1 MDTESAIFKD
11 NVTVFL
17 SDNSAEATLIQA
29 GRLFSY
35 FRLEHDGK
43 YFFYKTFTFDSPSIR
58 NLLRREYELSRGCD
72 HPNIV
77 HTFLY
82 GEFIP
87 GKEGILMEYI
97 EGRTL
102 TEFIAENPPK
112 GVRKRI
118 FSELLDA
125 VDYLHKKGIIHN
137 DLKPDN
143 IIISRNSN
151 TLKLIDFGLSDD
163 DIHFLIKT
171 PGFTDAFAAPE
182 LKETRSSDAGSDIY
196 SIGKIMSVLFAG
208 RYRRFV
214 KRCVKINPEKRYRNI
229 DSLKRSFKRRHYP
242 LMIFSVMLL
251 AFCVVGSLTL
261 LVKRNGENEGRI
273 LEMESELSAQ
283 KTLND
288 NRSAEL
294 SNLRTSY
301 EALQTS
307 YANMQDSLEERRTHE
322 LAKNEVLNKF
332 KATMDRRMRLT
343 YDSLKRCET
352 WKEMNS
358 LRQQY
363 NADIQKYYAAFPKTV
378 DGEDISQDLGSLLI
392 ANSEDSRELFN
403 TLIPLIKKDNK
414 RH

>member
-11 NVTVFL
+11 NITVTL
-17 SDNSAEATLIQA
+17 SDNASRATLIQA

-35 FRLEHDGK
+35 FRIEHDGK

-82 GEFIP
+82 GEFIS

-112 GVRKRI
+112 GVRRRI
-118 FSELLDA
+118 FSELLNA
-125 VDYLHKKGIIHN
+125 VEYFHKKGIIHN

-163 DIHFLIKT
+163 DIHFIFKT
-171 PGFTDAFAAPE
+171 PGFTNAFAAPE
-182 LKETRSSDAGSDIY
+182 LKETRSSDVRSDIF
-196 SIGKIMSVLFAG
+196 SVGKIMSVLFTG

-214 KRCVKINPEKRYRNI
+214 KRCVKVNPEKRYRNI
-229 DSLKRSFKRRHYP
+229 DSLKRSFKHRHYP
-242 LMIFSVMLL
+242 LMIFSVMVL
-251 AFCVVGSLTL
+251 AVCAIWSLTL
-261 LVKRNGENEGRI
+261 LVKKNGENEGRI

-307 YANMQDSLEERRTHE
+307 YTNMKDSLEERRVHE

-332 KATMDRRMRLT
+332 KTGMDRRMRLT
-343 YDSLKRCET
+343 YDSLKLCET

-363 NADIQKYYAAFPKTV
+363 NTDIQKYYAAFPKTV

-403 TLIPLIKKDNK
+403 TLLPIIKKDNK